1 MRNNGTIRIYDSLG
15 RKRAMERSRGGEMA
29 GVKERM
35 MMDYER
41 PQGTVLVVFSFNLA
55 IVVQPSLSNIYLI

>member
-35 MMDYER
+35 MMDYDR
-41 PQGTVLVVFSFNLA
+41 PAPIPQGRVLVVFYSL
-55 IVVQPSLSNIYLI
+55 VVTR